1 MIVELKYVRV
11 PEYSRRQGI
20 ARSLMETGKEYARQ
34 FGERTTVFLDVE
46 SPNVGAIQSYLS
58 IGFEFD
64 PIK

>member
-1 MIVELKYVRV
+1 
-11 PEYSRRQGI
+11 
-20 ARSLMETGKEYARQ
+20 METGKEYARQ